1 MSQETCG
8 NEDEDF
14 YDVILRTGVDKVCVN
29 GPDVARKVVEKIW
42 REGGV

>member
-29 GPDVARKVVEKIW
+29 RPDVARKVVEKIW